1 MKKAHQ
7 AAMNYSH
14 ESHKRTHGGD
24 MAVGH
29 GVSEAEGM
37 PMGHGQ
43 FANMPQGVHM
53 SLYPKPAAQRGHVLD
68 DTISHVDRVQHHA
81 EHQESRFL
89 SNQH

>member
-1 MKKAHQ
+1 MKKAHM
-7 AAMNYSH
+7 AAMHQSV
-14 ESHKRTHGGD
+14 ESMKRSHGGD

-29 GVSEAEGM
+29 GVSEAEGA

-53 SLYPKPAAQRGHVLD
+53 SIYPKAPAQRGNVLD
-68 DTISHVDRVQHHA
+68 DTMSGIDKCNHHA
-81 EHQESRFL
+81 ESQESRYL